1 MDLGVSLVW
10 GSFGC
15 LLPACLPAPAIGIRT
30 ADRLFGVE
38 RTGPLPLVE
47 VLKICVFCGL
57 GLISRLWNAFLLL
70 TDGMAQQKL
79 LKATAALSNQ
89 TFLQKKTI

>member
-15 LLPACLPAPAIGIRT
+15 LLLAAPAIGIRT

-38 RTGPLPLVE
+38 RSGPLLLVQ

-89 TFLQKKTI
+89 ISFFIFL